1 MPPLKMISLEEL
13 EAMVTSLI
21 KKSIDEAS
29 LQVKERGSE
38 TSSQELGGENVSNPK
53 GGPSNLGNNKVAMH
67 IFIIELVIF

>member
-1 MPPLKMISLEEL
+1 MLPLKTISLEEL

-21 KKSIDEAS
+21 RKGLDKAS
-29 LQVKERGSE
+29 LRVKERGPE
-38 TSSQELGGENVSNPK
+38 TSSQEYPK